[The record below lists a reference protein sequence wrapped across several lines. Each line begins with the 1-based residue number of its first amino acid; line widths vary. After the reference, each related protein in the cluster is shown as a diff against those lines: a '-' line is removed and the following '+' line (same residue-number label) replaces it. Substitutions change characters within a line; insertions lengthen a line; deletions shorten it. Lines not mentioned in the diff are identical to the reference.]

1 MAQEDVRSCREII
14 VSNKFS
20 FMPGVNPTAAQTG
33 WAITNL
39 DPTTARA
46 CNCNGATADLMD
58 NLGQLVDDLKA
69 KGIISA

>member
-1 MAQEDVRSCREII
+1 
-14 VSNKFS
+14 
-20 FMPGVNPTAAQTG
+20 MPGVDPTAAQTG

-46 CNCNGATADLMD
+46 CNCNGATADIMD